1 MLVWFPFT
9 VLLLVSC
16 ITDFFYRKIS
26 NMLLLVIGTYGL
38 LASLFEMGN
47 LVFTDSVL
55 GLIIGLLI
63 FIFPYYKS
71 WIGAGDVKL
80 MGVIGIYLG
89 PALTMLTS
97 FYSMLVGGLIAL
109 IYLLAQGY
117 LKESFRSLVNFESSH
132 RQMPYAASLSIGAV
146 LAVLTTHNI
155 QL

>member
-1 MLVWFPFT
+1 MLVWFPFF

-26 NMLLLVIGTYGL
+26 NMLLLVIGGYGL
-38 LASLFEMGN
+38 IASLFEMGN
-47 LVFTDSVL
+47 LVFIDSVL

-71 WIGAGDVKL
+71 WI
-80 MGVIGIYLG
+80 IYLG

-97 FYSMLVGGLIAL
+97 VYSMLVGGLIAL
-109 IYLLAQGY
+109 IYLLTQGY

-132 RQMPYAASLSIGAV
+132 RQMPYASSLSIGAV